1 MPLLACRV
9 PLSSPARVGSVGTRS
24 CLHQA
29 VVLPH
34 CNVPC
39 RAVQALDSQ
48 QQDSDGEDEDRDD
61 PPPLA
66 GRSSRRAASVGRDRS
81 RGRGHAADDAMDAEG
96 PGAGEADHPSVP
108 APSVV
113 SGRRQRTPNRR
124 YGSD

>member
-1 MPLLACRV
+1 MNPCWQCGHNILLCTR
-9 PLSSPARVGSVGTRS
+9 LSSYSIATCG
-24 CLHQA
+24 
-29 VVLPH
+29 VLP
-34 CNVPC
+34 
-39 RAVQALDSQ
+39 VQALDSQ

-66 GRSSRRAASVGRDRS
+66 ARSSRRATSVGRERG